1 MLDTLLSIEDLS
13 VRFRT
18 ERGQVQAVDGVSLH
32 VNEGETLAI
41 AGESGSGKS
50 VTALSILRLL
60 GDAGQV
66 DRGRIVFEGQDL
78 VQAPLDAIRRIRGDR
93 IAMIFQE
100 PMSSLNPVLTIGKQV
115 AEPIWQHRKQS
126 WEHAFQQAGELL
138 QKVSI
143 PDAQDRLSDYP
154 HQFSGGMRQR
164 VMIAM
169 ALACQP
175 RLIIADEPTT
185 ALDVTVQAQI
195 LDLLKNLTKEMN
207 SALILIT
214 HDLGVVARY
223 ADRVAVMYGGRI
235 VESASAARLYKYPK
249 HPYTQGLMN
258 SIPTLSG
265 EPGARLNTIVG
276 QPPDLANL
284 PAGCAFH
291 PRCAHAQDA
300 CKVSKPSLE
309 DIEPDHQR
317 ACFGY
322 E

>member
-1 MLDTLLSIEDLS
+1 MSDTLLSIEDLS
-13 VRFRT
+13 VRFGT

-41 AGESGSGKS
+41 VGESGSGKS

-115 AEPIWQHRKQS
+115 AEPIWQHRQQS
-126 WEHAFQQAGELL
+126 WKEAYQQAGELL
-138 QKVSI
+138 QKVAI
-143 PDAQDRLSDYP
+143 PDAQARLKDYP

-195 LDLLKNLTKEMN
+195 LDLLKNLTKEM
-207 SALILIT
+207 SSSLILIT

-235 VESASAARLYKYPK
+235 VESASAARLYKQPK

-258 SIPTLSG
+258 SIPTLG
-265 EPGARLNTIVG
+265 GGPGARLNTIVG

-300 CKVSKPSLE
+300 CTQSKPLLAE
-309 DIEPDHQR
+309 IEPDHHR

-322 E
+322 D